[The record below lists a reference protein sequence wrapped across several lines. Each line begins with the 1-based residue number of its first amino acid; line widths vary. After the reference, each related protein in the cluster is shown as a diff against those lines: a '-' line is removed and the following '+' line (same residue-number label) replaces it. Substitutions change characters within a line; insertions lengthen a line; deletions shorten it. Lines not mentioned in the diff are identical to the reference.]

1 MWQATVDPGML
12 EAVVRDHLN
21 LSAPRT
27 MVVLEPLKVT
37 LVGCQRAPGP
47 ITVPDFPNEPERG
60 SHPVQFGSTIYIER
74 SDFKRAP
81 EKGYRRLC
89 PGQPVGLRYAGYA
102 VILEEVVEKE
112 GQVINVFFVC
122 KFRCCL

>member
-1 MWQATVDPGML
+1 M
-12 EAVVRDHLN
+12 RDHLN

-37 LVGCQRAPGP
+37 LVGCARAGP
-47 ITVPDFPNEPERG
+47 ISVPDFPNEPERG
-60 SHPVQFGSTIYIER
+60 NHPVQFSSTIYIER
-74 SDFKRAP
+74 SDFKRAA

-102 VILEEVVEKE
+102 VALEEVIEKE
-112 GQVINVFFVC
+112 GQVSNRLSEVAGSI
-122 KFRCCL
+122 LI